1 MTKRRKIVLVT
12 GVFPPG
18 VGGMQN
24 YYYNLSVH
32 SKHDMT
38 VIAPEYPGSGE
49 FDRRLPFRITR
60 GAFMRE
66 ERADP
71 SSWGRL
77 LGQVRRT
84 MRGEE
89 PDVTIYG
96 YVLIGFI
103 GLLFRLFG
111 GRRYVIST
119 HGMDMLMFR
128 RYIGLNAVVKLILRK
143 ADGVLTNSQFTK
155 KLVEDYGV
163 DSRRIGIVNPGVER
177 IYDRRPAN
185 KDLIRQHGLEG
196 KYMILS
202 VGRLVTRKGHDRV
215 IQAMPAILK
224 QIPHAVYVIVG
235 DGPDRERL
243 ELLARKTGV
252 MDVVLFVGS
261 VSGSEQVNDYYNLA
275 DQFIMVSRELES
287 GDAEGFGIVY
297 LEAASAGL
305 PVIAGR
311 SGGAS
316 EAVQDGVTGLLVDPE
331 SLEEIAGSVVRLASD
346 AALRNRLVRDGYK
359 RAKTEFQHEVLA
371 AGFDQYIGRICALPA
386 TRTARRRLA
395 RESARE
401 NVRS

>member
-18 VGGMQN
+18 IGGMQN
-24 YYYNLSVH
+24 YYYNLALH

-38 VIAPEYPGSGE
+38 VVAPEYPESDA
-49 FDRRLPFRITR
+49 FDNGLPFRISR
-60 GAFMRE
+60 GAFMRNE
-66 ERADP
+66 SVDVT
-71 SSWGRL
+71 SWGRL
-77 LGQVRRT
+77 LRQVRRT
-84 MRGEE
+84 MKSEE

-103 GLLFRLFG
+103 GLLLRTLG

-128 RYIGLNAVVKLILRK
+128 RFVGLNAVVKLILRK
-143 ADGVLTNSQFTK
+143 ADGVLTNSLFTK

-163 DSRRIGIVNPGVER
+163 DPRRIGLVNPGVER
-177 IYDRRPAN
+177 VYEKQEPDAE
-185 KDLIRQHGLEG
+185 LIRRHGLEG
-196 KYMILS
+196 KHVILS

-215 IQAMPAILK
+215 IESMPAILRE
-224 QIPHAVYVIVG
+224 IPNAVYVIVG

-243 ELLARKTGV
+243 GQLARAKGV
-252 MDVVLFVGS
+252 ADAVIFVGS
-261 VSGSEQVNDYYNLA
+261 VSGSEQVNDYYNLSH
-275 DQFIMVSRELES
+275 QFIMVSRELER

-297 LEAASAGL
+297 LEAASAGV

-316 EAVQDGVTGLLVDPE
+316 EAVLDGETGLLVDPA
-331 SLEEIAGSVVRLASD
+331 SVADIAAGVVRLARD
-346 AALRNRLVRDGYK
+346 TALRERLVRAGYK

-371 AGFDQYIGRICALPA
+371 EGFDRYIGRICSLPA
-386 TRTARRRLA
+386 PGMARRRLA

-401 NVRS
+401 NAR